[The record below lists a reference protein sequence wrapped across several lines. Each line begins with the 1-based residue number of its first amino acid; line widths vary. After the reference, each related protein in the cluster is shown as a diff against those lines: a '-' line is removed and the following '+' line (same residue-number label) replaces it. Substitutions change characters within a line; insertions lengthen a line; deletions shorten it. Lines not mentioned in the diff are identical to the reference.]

1 MKLKIVGYLLMIVG
15 LLLPL
20 VLISNMTVHEVREFF
35 AYQSYKKSESGFSQK
50 EEEVIEHYQEVVR
63 SGQLATVDPFAEAG
77 KEEQSVADFGD
88 RIIGYLSVPSLEIR
102 QPIRVGA
109 SDSHLEQ
116 GVAVV
121 SGTDLPFGGL
131 DRRSVLAGH
140 RSWYTDLR
148 FFRLNEM
155 REGDEIFIEI
165 GEKVVTYR
173 VKNTEIIKATDWQK
187 LLPIEKQDVLTLLT
201 CDPLVPP
208 FDYRLLVNAYR
219 HHDSSEQVVASDE
232 KTQSSQA
239 VLESYRKKGVS
250 LIAYLT
256 LWGWI
261 LFVYLAYKLG
271 RLVRKSGRGGR
282 CRQAKQEKVLS
293 VE

>member
-1 MKLKIVGYLLMIVG
+1 MRLKIVGYLLMIVG

-20 VLISNMTVHEVREFF
+20 LLFSNMTVHEVREFF
-35 AYQSYKKSESGFSQK
+35 AYQSYKKSESGFSKK

-63 SGQLATVDPFAEAG
+63 SGRLATVDPFAETR
-77 KEEQSVADFGD
+77 KDEQSVSDFGD
-88 RIIGYLSVPSLEIR
+88 RIIGYLSIPSLEIR

-109 SDSHLEQ
+109 SDSHLDQ

-140 RSWYTDLR
+140 RSWYSDLR

-155 REGDEIFIEI
+155 REGDEIFVEI

-219 HHDSSEQVVASDE
+219 HHDSSEQAVSASEE
-232 KTQSSQA
+232 KRQSSQV

-250 LIAYLT
+250 FIAYLT
-256 LWGWI
+256 LFGWF

-271 RLVRKSGRGGR
+271 KLVRV
-282 CRQAKQEKVLS
+282 CRVTKVR
-293 VE
+293 

>member
-20 VLISNMTVHEVREFF
+20 LLFSNMTVHEVREFF
-35 AYQSYKKSESGFSQK
+35 AYQSYKKSESGFSKK
-50 EEEVIEHYQEVVR
+50 EEEIIEHYQEVVR
-63 SGQLATVDPFAEAG
+63 SGQLATVDPFAETR
-77 KEEQSVADFGD
+77 KDEQSVSDFGD
-88 RIIGYLSVPSLEIR
+88 TIIGYVSIPSLEIR

-109 SDSHLEQ
+109 SDSHLDQ

-121 SGTDLPFGGL
+121 SGTDLPFGGR

-140 RSWYTDLR
+140 RSWYSDLR

-155 REGDEIFIEI
+155 REGDEIFVEI

-219 HHDSSEQVVASDE
+219 YHDSSEQAVSASEE
-232 KTQSSQA
+232 KRQSSQA

-250 LIAYLT
+250 FIAYLT
-256 LWGWI
+256 LFGWF

-271 RLVRKSGRGGR
+271 RLVRE
-282 CRQAKQEKVLS
+282 CRVAKVR
-293 VE
+293 

>member
-20 VLISNMTVHEVREFF
+20 LLFSNMTVHEVREFF
-35 AYQSYKKSESGFSQK
+35 AYQSYKKTESGFSKK
-50 EEEVIEHYQEVVR
+50 EEEVIEHYQEAVR
-63 SGQLATVDPFAEAG
+63 SGQLATVDPFAETR
-77 KEEQSVADFGD
+77 KDEQSVSDFGD
-88 RIIGYLSVPSLEIR
+88 TIIGYVSIPSLEIR

-109 SDSHLEQ
+109 SDSHLDQ

-121 SGTDLPFGGL
+121 SGTDLPFGGR

-140 RSWYTDLR
+140 RSWYSDLR

-155 REGDEIFIEI
+155 REGDEIFVEI

-219 HHDSSEQVVASDE
+219 HHDSSEQAVSASEE
-232 KTQSSQA
+232 KRQSSQV

-250 LIAYLT
+250 FIAYLT
-256 LWGWI
+256 LFGWF

-271 RLVRKSGRGGR
+271 KFVRV
-282 CRQAKQEKVLS
+282 CRVTKVR
-293 VE
+293 

>member
-1 MKLKIVGYLLMIVG
+1 MRLKIVGYLLMIVG

-20 VLISNMTVHEVREFF
+20 LLFSNMTVHEVREFF
-35 AYQSYKKSESGFSQK
+35 AYQSYKKTESGFSQK
-50 EEEVIEHYQEVVR
+50 EEEIIEHYQEVVR
-63 SGQLATVDPFAEAG
+63 SGQLATVDPFAETR
-77 KEEQSVADFGD
+77 KDEQSVSDFGD
-88 RIIGYLSVPSLEIR
+88 RIIGYLSIPSLEIR

-109 SDSHLEQ
+109 SDSHLDQ

-140 RSWYTDLR
+140 RSWYSDLR

-155 REGDEIFIEI
+155 REGDEIFVEI

-219 HHDSSEQVVASDE
+219 YHDSSEQAVSASEE
-232 KTQSSQA
+232 KRQSSQA
-239 VLESYRKKGVS
+239 VLESYRKKGLS
-250 LIAYLT
+250 FLAYLT
-256 LWGWI
+256 LFGWF

-271 RLVRKSGRGGR
+271 KLVRV
-282 CRQAKQEKVLS
+282 CRVTKVR
-293 VE
+293 

>member
-20 VLISNMTVHEVREFF
+20 LLFSNMTVHEVREFF
-35 AYQSYKKSESGFSQK
+35 AYQSYKKSESGFSKK

-63 SGQLATVDPFAEAG
+63 SGRLATVDPFAETR
-77 KEEQSVADFGD
+77 KDEQSVSDFGD
-88 RIIGYLSVPSLEIR
+88 RIIGYLSIPSLEIR
-102 QPIRVGA
+102 QPIWVGA
-109 SDSHLEQ
+109 SDSHLDQ

-140 RSWYTDLR
+140 RSWYSDLR

-155 REGDEIFIEI
+155 REGDEIFVEI

-219 HHDSSEQVVASDE
+219 YHDSSEQAVSASEE
-232 KTQSSQA
+232 KRQSSQA

-250 LIAYLT
+250 FIVYLT
-256 LWGWI
+256 LLGWF

-271 RLVRKSGRGGR
+271 KFVRV
-282 CRQAKQEKVLS
+282 CRVTKVR
-293 VE
+293 

>member
-20 VLISNMTVHEVREFF
+20 VLISNMTVNEVREFF
-35 AYQSYKKSESGFSQK
+35 AYQSYKKSESGFSRK
-50 EEEVIEHYQEVVR
+50 EEEVIKHYQEVVR
-63 SGQLATVDPFAEAG
+63 SGQLATVDPFAETKKA
-77 KEEQSVADFGD
+77 EQSVADFGD

-131 DRRSVLAGH
+131 HRRSVLAGH

-219 HHDSSEQVVASDE
+219 YQDSSEQVAVSEE
-232 KTQSSQA
+232 KTQSSQV
-239 VLESYRKKGVS
+239 VLETYRKKGLS
-250 LIAYLT
+250 FLAYLT
-256 LWGWI
+256 FLGWI
-261 LFVYLAYKLG
+261 LFGYLSYKLG

>member
-20 VLISNMTVHEVREFF
+20 LLFSNMTVHEVREFF

-50 EEEVIEHYQEVVR
+50 EEEIIEHYQEVVR
-63 SGQLATVDPFAEAG
+63 SGQLATVDPFAETR
-77 KEEQSVADFGD
+77 KDEQSVSDFGD
-88 RIIGYLSVPSLEIR
+88 TIIGYVSIPSLEIR

-109 SDSHLEQ
+109 SDSHLDQ

-121 SGTDLPFGGL
+121 SGTDLPFGCL

-155 REGDEIFIEI
+155 REGDEIFVEI

-219 HHDSSEQVVASDE
+219 YHDSSEQVAASEE

-250 LIAYLT
+250 FIAYLT
-256 LWGWI
+256 LFGWF

-271 RLVRKSGRGGR
+271 KLVRV
-282 CRQAKQEKVLS
+282 CRVTKVR
-293 VE
+293 

>member
-20 VLISNMTVHEVREFF
+20 LLFSNMTVHEVREFF
-35 AYQSYKKSESGFSQK
+35 AYQSYKKSESGFSKK
-50 EEEVIEHYQEVVR
+50 EEEIIEHYQEVVR
-63 SGQLATVDPFAEAG
+63 SGQLATVDPFAETR
-77 KEEQSVADFGD
+77 KDEQSVSDFGD
-88 RIIGYLSVPSLEIR
+88 TIIGYVSIPSLEIR

-109 SDSHLEQ
+109 SDSHLDQ

-121 SGTDLPFGGL
+121 SGTDLPFGGR
-131 DRRSVLAGH
+131 DHRSVLAGH
-140 RSWYTDLR
+140 RSWYSDLR

-155 REGDEIFIEI
+155 REGDEIFVEI
-165 GEKVVTYR
+165 GEKLVTYR

-219 HHDSSEQVVASDE
+219 HHDSSEQAVSASEE
-232 KTQSSQA
+232 KRQSSQV

-250 LIAYLT
+250 FIAYLT
-256 LWGWI
+256 LFGWF
-261 LFVYLAYKLG
+261 LFVYLTYKLG
-271 RLVRKSGRGGR
+271 KFVRV
-282 CRQAKQEKVLS
+282 CRVTKVR
-293 VE
+293 

>member
-20 VLISNMTVHEVREFF
+20 LLFSNMTVHEVREFF

-50 EEEVIEHYQEVVR
+50 EEEIIEHYQEVVR
-63 SGQLATVDPFAEAG
+63 SGQLATVDPFAETR
-77 KEEQSVADFGD
+77 KDEQSVSDFGD
-88 RIIGYLSVPSLEIR
+88 RIIGYLSIPSLEIR

-109 SDSHLEQ
+109 SDSHLDQ

-140 RSWYTDLR
+140 RSWYSDLR

-155 REGDEIFIEI
+155 REGDEIFVEI

-219 HHDSSEQVVASDE
+219 HHDSSEQAVSASEE
-232 KTQSSQA
+232 KRQSSQA

-250 LIAYLT
+250 FIAYLT
-256 LWGWI
+256 LFGWF

-271 RLVRKSGRGGR
+271 KLVRV
-282 CRQAKQEKVLS
+282 CRVAKVR
-293 VE
+293 

>member
-20 VLISNMTVHEVREFF
+20 LLFSNMTVHEVREFF
-35 AYQSYKKSESGFSQK
+35 AYQSYKKSESGFSKK
-50 EEEVIEHYQEVVR
+50 EEDVIEHYQEAVR
-63 SGQLATVDPFAEAG
+63 SGQLATVDPFAETR
-77 KEEQSVADFGD
+77 KDEQSVSDFGD
-88 RIIGYLSVPSLEIR
+88 TIIGYVSIPSLEIR

-109 SDSHLEQ
+109 SDSHLDQ

-121 SGTDLPFGGL
+121 SGTDLPFGGR
-131 DRRSVLAGH
+131 DCRSVLAGH
-140 RSWYTDLR
+140 RSWYSDLR

-155 REGDEIFIEI
+155 REGDEIFVEI

-219 HHDSSEQVVASDE
+219 YHDSSEQAVSASEE
-232 KTQSSQA
+232 KRQSSQA

-250 LIAYLT
+250 FIAYLT
-256 LWGWI
+256 LLGWI
-261 LFVYLAYKLG
+261 LFVYLAYKLLK
-271 RLVRKSGRGGR
+271 LVRE
-282 CRQAKQEKVLS
+282 CQITKVL
-293 VE
+293 

>member
-20 VLISNMTVHEVREFF
+20 LLFSNMTVHEVREFF
-35 AYQSYKKSESGFSQK
+35 AYQSYKKTESGFSKK

-63 SGQLATVDPFAEAG
+63 SGQLATVDPFAETR
-77 KEEQSVADFGD
+77 KDEQSVSDFGD
-88 RIIGYLSVPSLEIR
+88 TIIGYLSIPSLEIR

-109 SDSHLEQ
+109 SDSHLDQ

-140 RSWYTDLR
+140 RSWYSDLR

-155 REGDEIFIEI
+155 REGDEIFVEI

-219 HHDSSEQVVASDE
+219 HHDSSEQAVSASEE
-232 KTQSSQA
+232 KRQSSQA

-250 LIAYLT
+250 FIAYLT
-256 LWGWI
+256 LLGWF

-271 RLVRKSGRGGR
+271 KFVRV
-282 CRQAKQEKVLS
+282 CRVAKVR
-293 VE
+293 

>member
-20 VLISNMTVHEVREFF
+20 LLFSNMTVHEVREFF

-50 EEEVIEHYQEVVR
+50 EEEIIEHYQEVVR
-63 SGQLATVDPFAEAG
+63 SGQLATVDPFAETR
-77 KEEQSVADFGD
+77 KDEQSVSDFGD
-88 RIIGYLSVPSLEIR
+88 TIIGYVSIPSLEIR

-109 SDSHLEQ
+109 SDSHLDQ

-140 RSWYTDLR
+140 RSWYSDLR

-155 REGDEIFIEI
+155 REGDEIFVEI

-219 HHDSSEQVVASDE
+219 HHDSSEQAVSASEE
-232 KTQSSQA
+232 KRQSSQV

-250 LIAYLT
+250 FIAYLT
-256 LWGWI
+256 LFGWF

-271 RLVRKSGRGGR
+271 KLVRV
-282 CRQAKQEKVLS
+282 CRVTKVR
-293 VE
+293 

>member
-20 VLISNMTVHEVREFF
+20 VLISNMTVNEVREFF

-50 EEEVIEHYQEVVR
+50 EEEVIEDYQERVR
-63 SGQLATVDPFAEAG
+63 SGQLATVDPFAEVG

-88 RIIGYLSVPSLEIR
+88 RIIGYLSIPSLEIR

-109 SDSHLEQ
+109 SDSHLDQ

-131 DRRSVLAGH
+131 HRRSVLAGH
-140 RSWYTDLR
+140 RSWYSDLR

-155 REGDEIFIEI
+155 REGDEIFVEI

-219 HHDSSEQVVASDE
+219 YQVSSEQAAVSEE
-232 KTQSSQA
+232 KTQSSQPL
-239 VLESYRKKGVS
+239 LETYRKKGLS
-250 LIAYLT
+250 FLAYLT
-256 LWGWI
+256 FLGWI
-261 LFVYLAYKLG
+261 LFGYLSYKLV
-271 RLVRKSGRGGR
+271 RLVRKSGR
-282 CRQAKQEKVLS
+282 
-293 VE
+293 

>member
-20 VLISNMTVHEVREFF
+20 LLFSNMTVHEVREFF
-35 AYQSYKKSESGFSQK
+35 AYQSYKKTESGFSKK
-50 EEEVIEHYQEVVR
+50 EEEVIEHYQEAVR
-63 SGQLATVDPFAEAG
+63 SGQLATVDPFAETR
-77 KEEQSVADFGD
+77 KDEQSVSDFGD
-88 RIIGYLSVPSLEIR
+88 TIIGYVSIPSLEIR

-109 SDSHLEQ
+109 SASHLDQ

-121 SGTDLPFGGL
+121 SGTDLPFGGR

-140 RSWYTDLR
+140 RSWYSDLR

-155 REGDEIFIEI
+155 REGDEIFVEI

-219 HHDSSEQVVASDE
+219 HHDSSEQAVSTSEE

-250 LIAYLT
+250 FIAYLT
-256 LWGWI
+256 LFGWF
-261 LFVYLAYKLG
+261 LFVYLTYKLG
-271 RLVRKSGRGGR
+271 KFVRV
-282 CRQAKQEKVLS
+282 CRVTKVR
-293 VE
+293 

>member
-20 VLISNMTVHEVREFF
+20 LLFSNMTVHEVREFF
-35 AYQSYKKSESGFSQK
+35 AYQSYKKSESGFSKK
-50 EEEVIEHYQEVVR
+50 EEEIIEHYQEVVR
-63 SGQLATVDPFAEAG
+63 SGQLATVDPFAETR
-77 KEEQSVADFGD
+77 KDEQSVSDFGD
-88 RIIGYLSVPSLEIR
+88 TIIGYVSIPSLEIR

-109 SDSHLEQ
+109 SDSHLDQ

-121 SGTDLPFGGL
+121 SGTDLPFGGQ

-140 RSWYTDLR
+140 RSWYSDLR

-155 REGDEIFIEI
+155 REGDEIFVEI

-219 HHDSSEQVVASDE
+219 HHDSSEQAVSASEE
-232 KTQSSQA
+232 KRQSSQV

-250 LIAYLT
+250 FIAYLT
-256 LWGWI
+256 LFGWF

-271 RLVRKSGRGGR
+271 KLVRV
-282 CRQAKQEKVLS
+282 CRVTKVR
-293 VE
+293 

>member
-20 VLISNMTVHEVREFF
+20 LLFSNMTVHEVREFF
-35 AYQSYKKSESGFSQK
+35 AYQSYKKTESGFSQK
-50 EEEVIEHYQEVVR
+50 EEEIIEHYQEAVR
-63 SGQLATVDPFAEAG
+63 SGQLATVDPFAETR
-77 KEEQSVADFGD
+77 KDEQSVSDFGD
-88 RIIGYLSVPSLEIR
+88 RIIGYLSIPSLEIR
-102 QPIRVGA
+102 QPIRVGS
-109 SDSHLEQ
+109 SDSHLDQ

-121 SGTDLPFGGL
+121 SGTDLPFGGR

-140 RSWYTDLR
+140 RSWYSDLR

-155 REGDEIFIEI
+155 REGDEIFVEI

-219 HHDSSEQVVASDE
+219 YHDSSEQAVSASEE
-232 KTQSSQA
+232 KRQSSQA

-250 LIAYLT
+250 FIAYLT
-256 LWGWI
+256 LFGWF

-271 RLVRKSGRGGR
+271 KLVRV
-282 CRQAKQEKVLS
+282 CRVTKVR
-293 VE
+293 

>member
-20 VLISNMTVHEVREFF
+20 LLFSNMTVHDVREFF
-35 AYQSYKKSESGFSQK
+35 AYQSYKKSESGFSKK
-50 EEEVIEHYQEVVR
+50 EEDVIEHYQEVVR
-63 SGQLATVDPFAEAG
+63 SGQLATVDPFAETR
-77 KEEQSVADFGD
+77 KDEQSVSDFGD
-88 RIIGYLSVPSLEIR
+88 TIIGYVSIPSLEIR

-109 SDSHLEQ
+109 SDSHLDQ

-121 SGTDLPFGGL
+121 SGTDLPFGGR

-140 RSWYTDLR
+140 RSWYSDLR

-155 REGDEIFIEI
+155 REGDEIFVEI

-219 HHDSSEQVVASDE
+219 HHDSSEQAVSTSEE
-232 KTQSSQA
+232 KRQSSQA

-250 LIAYLT
+250 FIAYLT
-256 LWGWI
+256 LLGWI
-261 LFVYLAYKLG
+261 LFGHLSYKLLK
-271 RLVRKSGRGGR
+271 LVRE
-282 CRQAKQEKVLS
+282 CRVTKVR
-293 VE
+293 

>member
-20 VLISNMTVHEVREFF
+20 LLFSNMTVHEVREFF
-35 AYQSYKKSESGFSQK
+35 AYQSYKKTESGFSKK
-50 EEEVIEHYQEVVR
+50 EEEVIEHYQEAVR
-63 SGQLATVDPFAEAG
+63 SGQLATVDPFAETR
-77 KEEQSVADFGD
+77 KDEQSVSDFGD
-88 RIIGYLSVPSLEIR
+88 TIIGYVSIPSLEIR

-109 SDSHLEQ
+109 SDSHLDQ

-140 RSWYTDLR
+140 RSWYSDLR

-155 REGDEIFIEI
+155 REGDEIFVEI

-219 HHDSSEQVVASDE
+219 HHDSSEQVAASEE

-250 LIAYLT
+250 FIAYLT
-256 LWGWI
+256 LFGWF

-271 RLVRKSGRGGR
+271 KLVRV
-282 CRQAKQEKVLS
+282 CRVAKVR
-293 VE
+293 

>member
-20 VLISNMTVHEVREFF
+20 LLFSNMTVHEVREFF
-35 AYQSYKKSESGFSQK
+35 AYQSYKKTESGFSKK
-50 EEEVIEHYQEVVR
+50 EEEVIEHYQEAVR
-63 SGQLATVDPFAEAG
+63 SGQLATVDPFAETR
-77 KEEQSVADFGD
+77 KDEQSVSDFGD
-88 RIIGYLSVPSLEIR
+88 TIIGYVSIPSLEIR

-109 SDSHLEQ
+109 SDSHLDQ

-140 RSWYTDLR
+140 RSWYSDLR

-155 REGDEIFIEI
+155 REGDEIFVEI

-219 HHDSSEQVVASDE
+219 HHDSSEQAVSASEE
-232 KTQSSQA
+232 KRQSSQA

-250 LIAYLT
+250 FIAYLT
-256 LWGWI
+256 LFGWF

-271 RLVRKSGRGGR
+271 KLVRV
-282 CRQAKQEKVLS
+282 CRVAKVR
-293 VE
+293 

>member
-20 VLISNMTVHEVREFF
+20 LLFSNMTVHEVREFF
-35 AYQSYKKSESGFSQK
+35 AYQSYKKSESGFSKK
-50 EEEVIEHYQEVVR
+50 EEEIIEHYQEVVR
-63 SGQLATVDPFAEAG
+63 SGQLATVDPFAETR
-77 KEEQSVADFGD
+77 KDEQSVSDFGD
-88 RIIGYLSVPSLEIR
+88 TIIGYVSIPSLEIR

-109 SDSHLEQ
+109 SDSHLDQ

-140 RSWYTDLR
+140 RSWYSDLR

-155 REGDEIFIEI
+155 REGDEIFVEI

-219 HHDSSEQVVASDE
+219 YHDSSEQAVSASEE
-232 KTQSSQA
+232 KRQSSQA

-250 LIAYLT
+250 FIAYLT
-256 LWGWI
+256 LFGWF

-271 RLVRKSGRGGR
+271 KLVRV
-282 CRQAKQEKVLS
+282 CRVTKVR
-293 VE
+293 

>member
-1 MKLKIVGYLLMIVG
+1 MKLKIAGYLLMIVG

-35 AYQSYKKSESGFSQK
+35 AYQSYKQSESGFSQK
-50 EEEVIEHYQEVVR
+50 EEEAVEHYQEVVR
-63 SGQLATVDPFAEAG
+63 SGQLATVDPFAETKKA
-77 KEEQSVADFGD
+77 EQSVSDFGD
-88 RIIGYLSVPSLEIR
+88 RIIGYLSIPSLEIR

-109 SDSHLEQ
+109 SDSHLDQ

-131 DRRSVLAGH
+131 GRRSVLAGH
-140 RSWYTDLR
+140 RSWYSDLR

-155 REGDEIFIEI
+155 REGDEIFVEI

-173 VKNTEIIKATDWQK
+173 VKNTEIIRATDWQK

-219 HHDSSEQVVASDE
+219 HHDSSELVAQDSEE

-239 VLESYRKKGVS
+239 VLETYSKKGVS
-250 LIAYLT
+250 FIAYLT
-256 LWGWI
+256 LLGWI
-261 LFVYLAYKLG
+261 LFVYLAYKLLK
-271 RLVRKSGRGGR
+271 LVRE
-282 CRQAKQEKVLS
+282 CRVAKVR
-293 VE
+293 

>member
-15 LLLPL
+15 LLF
-20 VLISNMTVHEVREFF
+20 SNMTIHEVREFF
-35 AYQSYKKSESGFSQK
+35 AYQSYKKTESGFSKK
-50 EEEVIEHYQEVVR
+50 EEEVIEHYQEAVR
-63 SGQLATVDPFAEAG
+63 SGQLATVDPFAETR
-77 KEEQSVADFGD
+77 KEEQSVSDFGAT
-88 RIIGYLSVPSLEIR
+88 IIGYVSIPSLEIR

-109 SDSHLEQ
+109 SDSHLDQ

-121 SGTDLPFGGL
+121 SGTDLPFGGR

-140 RSWYTDLR
+140 RSWYSDLR

-155 REGDEIFIEI
+155 REGDEIFVEI

-219 HHDSSEQVVASDE
+219 HHDSSEQEVSASEE
-232 KTQSSQA
+232 KRQSSQE

-250 LIAYLT
+250 FIAYLT
-256 LWGWI
+256 LFGWF

-271 RLVRKSGRGGR
+271 KLVRE
-282 CRQAKQEKVLS
+282 CRVTKVR
-293 VE
+293 

>member
-1 MKLKIVGYLLMIVG
+1 MRLKIVGYLLMIVG

-20 VLISNMTVHEVREFF
+20 LLFSNMTVHEVREFF
-35 AYQSYKKSESGFSQK
+35 AYQSYKKTESGFSKK
-50 EEEVIEHYQEVVR
+50 EEEVIEHYQEAVR
-63 SGQLATVDPFAEAG
+63 SGQLATVDPFAETR
-77 KEEQSVADFGD
+77 KDEQSVSDFGD
-88 RIIGYLSVPSLEIR
+88 RIIGYLSIPSLEIR

-109 SDSHLEQ
+109 SDSHLDQ

-121 SGTDLPFGGL
+121 SGTDLPFGGR

-140 RSWYTDLR
+140 RSWYSDLR

-155 REGDEIFIEI
+155 REGDEIFVEI
-165 GEKVVTYR
+165 GEKVVIYR

-219 HHDSSEQVVASDE
+219 HHDSSELAVSASEE
-232 KTQSSQA
+232 KRQSSQV

-250 LIAYLT
+250 FIAYLT
-256 LWGWI
+256 LFGWF

-271 RLVRKSGRGGR
+271 KLVRV
-282 CRQAKQEKVLS
+282 CRVTKVR
-293 VE
+293 

>member
-1 MKLKIVGYLLMIVG
+1 MRLKIVGYLLMIVG

-20 VLISNMTVHEVREFF
+20 LLFSNMTVHEVREFF
-35 AYQSYKKSESGFSQK
+35 AYQSYKKSESGFSKK
-50 EEEVIEHYQEVVR
+50 EEEIIEHYQEVVR
-63 SGQLATVDPFAEAG
+63 SGQLATVDPFAETR
-77 KEEQSVADFGD
+77 KDEQSVSDFGD
-88 RIIGYLSVPSLEIR
+88 TIIGYVSIPSLEIR

-109 SDSHLEQ
+109 SDSHLDQ

-140 RSWYTDLR
+140 RSWYSDLR

-155 REGDEIFIEI
+155 REGDEIFVEI

-219 HHDSSEQVVASDE
+219 HHDSSEQAVSASEE
-232 KTQSSQA
+232 KRQSSQA

-250 LIAYLT
+250 FIAYLT
-256 LWGWI
+256 LFGWF

-271 RLVRKSGRGGR
+271 KLVRV
-282 CRQAKQEKVLS
+282 CRVTKVR
-293 VE
+293 

>member
-20 VLISNMTVHEVREFF
+20 VLISNMTVNEVREFF

-50 EEEVIEHYQEVVR
+50 EEKVIEHYQERVR
-63 SGQLATVDPFAEAG
+63 SGQLATVDPFAETG

-88 RIIGYLSVPSLEIR
+88 RIIGYLSIPSLEIR

-131 DRRSVLAGH
+131 HRRSVLAGH

-155 REGDEIFIEI
+155 REGDEIFVEI

-219 HHDSSEQVVASDE
+219 YQDSSEQAAVSEE
-232 KTQSSQA
+232 KTQSSQTL
-239 VLESYRKKGVS
+239 LETYRKKGLS
-250 LIAYLT
+250 FLAYLT
-256 LWGWI
+256 FLGWI
-261 LFVYLAYKLG
+261 LFGYLSYKLVK
-271 RLVRKSGRGGR
+271 LVRE
-282 CRQAKQEKVLS
+282 CRVAKVR
-293 VE
+293 

>member
-35 AYQSYKKSESGFSQK
+35 AYQSYKKSESGFSKK
-50 EEEVIEHYQEVVR
+50 EKDVIEHYQEAVR
-63 SGQLATVDPFAEAG
+63 SGQLATVDPFAETKKA
-77 KEEQSVADFGD
+77 EQSVSDFGD
-88 RIIGYLSVPSLEIR
+88 RIIGYLSIPSLEIR

-109 SDSHLEQ
+109 SDSHLNQ

-140 RSWYTDLR
+140 RSWYSDLR

-155 REGDEIFIEI
+155 REGDEIFVEI

-219 HHDSSEQVVASDE
+219 HHDSSEQAVSASEE
-232 KTQSSQA
+232 KRQSSQV

-250 LIAYLT
+250 FIAYLT
-256 LWGWI
+256 LLGWI
-261 LFVYLAYKLG
+261 LFVYLAYKLLK
-271 RLVRKSGRGGR
+271 LVRE
-282 CRQAKQEKVLS
+282 CRVAKVR
-293 VE
+293 

>member
-20 VLISNMTVHEVREFF
+20 LLFSNMTVHEVREFF
-35 AYQSYKKSESGFSQK
+35 DYQSYKKTESGFSKK
-50 EEEVIEHYQEVVR
+50 EEEVIEHYQEAVR
-63 SGQLATVDPFAEAG
+63 SGQLATVDPFAETR
-77 KEEQSVADFGD
+77 KDEQSVSDFGD
-88 RIIGYLSVPSLEIR
+88 TIIGYVSIPSLEIR

-109 SDSHLEQ
+109 SDSHLDQ

-140 RSWYTDLR
+140 RSWYSDLR

-155 REGDEIFIEI
+155 REGDEIFVEI

-187 LLPIEKQDVLTLLT
+187 LLPIEKQNVLTLLT

-219 HHDSSEQVVASDE
+219 HHDSSEQAVSTSEE
-232 KTQSSQA
+232 KRQSSQA

-250 LIAYLT
+250 FIAYLT
-256 LWGWI
+256 LFGWF
-261 LFVYLAYKLG
+261 LFVYLTYKLG
-271 RLVRKSGRGGR
+271 KFVRV
-282 CRQAKQEKVLS
+282 CRVTKVR
-293 VE
+293 

>member
-20 VLISNMTVHEVREFF
+20 LLFSNMTVHEVREFF
-35 AYQSYKKSESGFSQK
+35 AYQSYKKTESGFSQK
-50 EEEVIEHYQEVVR
+50 EEEIIEHYQEVVR
-63 SGQLATVDPFAEAG
+63 SGQLATVDPFAETR
-77 KEEQSVADFGD
+77 KDEQSVSDFGD
-88 RIIGYLSVPSLEIR
+88 RIIGYLSIPSLEIR

-109 SDSHLEQ
+109 SDSHLDQ

-121 SGTDLPFGGL
+121 SGTDLPFGGR

-140 RSWYTDLR
+140 RSWYSDLR

-155 REGDEIFIEI
+155 REGDEIFVEI

-219 HHDSSEQVVASDE
+219 HHDSSEQAVSASEE
-232 KTQSSQA
+232 KRQSSQA

-250 LIAYLT
+250 FIAYLT
-256 LWGWI
+256 LLGWI
-261 LFVYLAYKLG
+261 LFVYLAYKLLK
-271 RLVRKSGRGGR
+271 LVRV
-282 CRQAKQEKVLS
+282 CRVAKVR
-293 VE
+293 

>member
-20 VLISNMTVHEVREFF
+20 LLFSNMTVHEVREFF
-35 AYQSYKKSESGFSQK
+35 AYQSYKKTESGFSKK
-50 EEEVIEHYQEVVR
+50 EEGVIEHYQEAVR
-63 SGQLATVDPFAEAG
+63 SGQLATVDPFAEAR
-77 KEEQSVADFGD
+77 KDEQSVSDFGD
-88 RIIGYLSVPSLEIR
+88 TIIGYVSIPSLEIR

-109 SDSHLEQ
+109 SDSHLDQ

-140 RSWYTDLR
+140 RSWYSDLR

-155 REGDEIFIEI
+155 REGDDIFVEI

-219 HHDSSEQVVASDE
+219 HHDSSEQAVSASEE
-232 KTQSSQA
+232 KRQSSQA

-250 LIAYLT
+250 FIAYLT
-256 LWGWI
+256 LFGWF

-271 RLVRKSGRGGR
+271 KLVRV
-282 CRQAKQEKVLS
+282 CRVTKVR
-293 VE
+293 

>member
-20 VLISNMTVHEVREFF
+20 LLFSNMTVHEVREFF
-35 AYQSYKKSESGFSQK
+35 AYQSYKKSESGFSKK

-63 SGQLATVDPFAEAG
+63 SGRLATVDPFAETR
-77 KEEQSVADFGD
+77 KDEQSVSDFGD
-88 RIIGYLSVPSLEIR
+88 RIIGYLSIPSLEIR
-102 QPIRVGA
+102 QPIWVGA
-109 SDSHLEQ
+109 SDSHLDQ

-140 RSWYTDLR
+140 RSWYSDLR

-155 REGDEIFIEI
+155 REGDEIFVEI

-219 HHDSSEQVVASDE
+219 YHDSSEQAVSTSEE
-232 KTQSSQA
+232 KRQSSQA
-239 VLESYRKKGVS
+239 VLESYRKKGLS
-250 LIAYLT
+250 FLAYLT
-256 LWGWI
+256 LFGWF
-261 LFVYLAYKLG
+261 LFVYLACKLLK
-271 RLVRKSGRGGR
+271 LVRE
-282 CRQAKQEKVLS
+282 CQITKVL
-293 VE
+293 

>member
-20 VLISNMTVHEVREFF
+20 LLFSNMTVHEVREFF
-35 AYQSYKKSESGFSQK
+35 AYQSYKKTESGFSQK
-50 EEEVIEHYQEVVR
+50 EEEIIEHYQEVVR
-63 SGQLATVDPFAEAG
+63 SGQLATVDPFAETR
-77 KEEQSVADFGD
+77 KDEQSVSDFGD
-88 RIIGYLSVPSLEIR
+88 RIIGYLSIPSLEIR

-109 SDSHLEQ
+109 SDSHLDQ

-121 SGTDLPFGGL
+121 SGTDLPFGGR

-140 RSWYTDLR
+140 RSWYSDLR

-155 REGDEIFIEI
+155 REGDEIFVEI

-219 HHDSSEQVVASDE
+219 HHDSSEQAVSASEE
-232 KTQSSQA
+232 KRQSSQA

-250 LIAYLT
+250 FIAYLT
-256 LWGWI
+256 LFGWF

-271 RLVRKSGRGGR
+271 KLVRV
-282 CRQAKQEKVLS
+282 CRVTKVR
-293 VE
+293 

>member
-20 VLISNMTVHEVREFF
+20 LLFSNMTVHEVREFF
-35 AYQSYKKSESGFSQK
+35 AYQSYKKTESGFSKK
-50 EEEVIEHYQEVVR
+50 EEEVIEHYQEAVR
-63 SGQLATVDPFAEAG
+63 SGQLATVDPFAETR
-77 KEEQSVADFGD
+77 KEEQSVSDFGD
-88 RIIGYLSVPSLEIR
+88 TIIGYVSIPSLEIR

-109 SDSHLEQ
+109 SDSHLDQ

-140 RSWYTDLR
+140 RSWYSDLR

-155 REGDEIFIEI
+155 REGDEIFVEI

-219 HHDSSEQVVASDE
+219 HHDSSEQAVSASEE

-250 LIAYLT
+250 FIAYLT
-256 LWGWI
+256 LFGWF

-271 RLVRKSGRGGR
+271 KLVRV
-282 CRQAKQEKVLS
+282 CRVTKVR
-293 VE
+293 

>member
-1 MKLKIVGYLLMIVG
+1 MRLKIVGYLLMIVG

-20 VLISNMTVHEVREFF
+20 LLFSNMTVHEVREFF
-35 AYQSYKKSESGFSQK
+35 AYQSYKKSESGFSKK
-50 EEEVIEHYQEVVR
+50 EEEIIEHYQEVVR
-63 SGQLATVDPFAEAG
+63 SGQLATVDPFAETR
-77 KEEQSVADFGD
+77 KDEQSVSDFGD
-88 RIIGYLSVPSLEIR
+88 TIIGYVSIPSLEIR

-109 SDSHLEQ
+109 SDSHLDQ

-140 RSWYTDLR
+140 RSWYSDLR

-155 REGDEIFIEI
+155 REGDEIFVEI

-219 HHDSSEQVVASDE
+219 YHDSSEQVAASEE

-250 LIAYLT
+250 FIAYLT
-256 LWGWI
+256 LFGWF

-271 RLVRKSGRGGR
+271 KLVRV
-282 CRQAKQEKVLS
+282 CRVTKVR
-293 VE
+293 

>member
-20 VLISNMTVHEVREFF
+20 LLFSNMTVHEVREFF
-35 AYQSYKKSESGFSQK
+35 AYQSYKKSESGFSKK
-50 EEEVIEHYQEVVR
+50 EEEIIEHYQEVVR
-63 SGQLATVDPFAEAG
+63 SGQLTTVDPFAETR
-77 KEEQSVADFGD
+77 KDEQSVSDFGD
-88 RIIGYLSVPSLEIR
+88 TIIGYVSIPSLEIR

-109 SDSHLEQ
+109 SDSHLDQ

-121 SGTDLPFGGL
+121 SGTDLPFGGR

-140 RSWYTDLR
+140 RSWYSDLR

-155 REGDEIFIEI
+155 REGDEIFVEI

-219 HHDSSEQVVASDE
+219 HHDSSEQVVSASEE

-250 LIAYLT
+250 FIAYLT
-256 LWGWI
+256 LFGWF

-271 RLVRKSGRGGR
+271 RLVRE
-282 CRQAKQEKVLS
+282 CRVAKVR
-293 VE
+293 

>member
-1 MKLKIVGYLLMIVG
+1 MKLKIAGYLLMIVG

-50 EEEVIEHYQEVVR
+50 EEEIVEHYQEVVR
-63 SGQLATVDPFAEAG
+63 SGQLATVDPFAETKKA
-77 KEEQSVADFGD
+77 EQSVSDFGD
-88 RIIGYLSVPSLEIR
+88 RIIGYLSIPSLEIR

-109 SDSHLEQ
+109 SDSHLNQ

-140 RSWYTDLR
+140 RSWYSDLR

-155 REGDEIFIEI
+155 REGDEIFVEI

-219 HHDSSEQVVASDE
+219 YQDSSEQAVSASEE
-232 KTQSSQA
+232 KRQSSQA
-239 VLESYRKKGVS
+239 VLETYSKKGLS
-250 LIAYLT
+250 FLAYLT
-256 LWGWI
+256 LLGWI
-261 LFVYLAYKLG
+261 LFGYLSYKLV
-271 RLVRKSGRGGR
+271 RLVRK
-282 CRQAKQEKVLS
+282 CRVDKVR
-293 VE
+293 

>member
-1 MKLKIVGYLLMIVG
+1 MRLKIVGYLLMIVG

-20 VLISNMTVHEVREFF
+20 LLFSNMTVHEVREFF
-35 AYQSYKKSESGFSQK
+35 AYQSYKKTESGFSKK
-50 EEEVIEHYQEVVR
+50 EEEVIEHYQEAVR
-63 SGQLATVDPFAEAG
+63 SGQLATVDPFAETR
-77 KEEQSVADFGD
+77 KDEQSVSDFGD
-88 RIIGYLSVPSLEIR
+88 RIIGYLSIPSLEIR

-109 SDSHLEQ
+109 SDSHLDQ

-140 RSWYTDLR
+140 RSWYSDLR

-155 REGDEIFIEI
+155 REGDEIFVEI

-219 HHDSSEQVVASDE
+219 HHDSSEQAVSASEE
-232 KTQSSQA
+232 KRQSSQA

-250 LIAYLT
+250 FIAYLT
-256 LWGWI
+256 LLGWF
-261 LFVYLAYKLG
+261 LFVYLAYKLLK
-271 RLVRKSGRGGR
+271 LVRE
-282 CRQAKQEKVLS
+282 CQITKVL
-293 VE
+293 

>member
-20 VLISNMTVHEVREFF
+20 LLFSNMTVHEVREFF
-35 AYQSYKKSESGFSQK
+35 AYQSYKKTESGFSKK
-50 EEEVIEHYQEVVR
+50 EEEVIEHYQEAVR
-63 SGQLATVDPFAEAG
+63 SGQLATVDPFAETR
-77 KEEQSVADFGD
+77 KDEQSVSDFGD
-88 RIIGYLSVPSLEIR
+88 TIIGYVSIPSLEIR

-109 SDSHLEQ
+109 SDSHLDQ

-140 RSWYTDLR
+140 RSWYSDLR

-155 REGDEIFIEI
+155 REGDEIFVEI

-219 HHDSSEQVVASDE
+219 HHDSSEQAVSASEE
-232 KTQSSQA
+232 KRQSSQA

-250 LIAYLT
+250 FIAYLT
-256 LWGWI
+256 LFGWF

-271 RLVRKSGRGGR
+271 RLVRE
-282 CRQAKQEKVLS
+282 CRVAKVR
-293 VE
+293 

>member
-20 VLISNMTVHEVREFF
+20 LLFSNMTVHEVREFF
-35 AYQSYKKSESGFSQK
+35 AYQSYKKTESGFSQK
-50 EEEVIEHYQEVVR
+50 EEEIIEHYQEVVR
-63 SGQLATVDPFAEAG
+63 SGQLATVDPFAETR
-77 KEEQSVADFGD
+77 KDEQSVSDFGD
-88 RIIGYLSVPSLEIR
+88 TIIGYVSIPSLEIR

-109 SDSHLEQ
+109 SDSHLDQ

-140 RSWYTDLR
+140 RSWYSDLR

-155 REGDEIFIEI
+155 REGDEIFVEI

-219 HHDSSEQVVASDE
+219 HHDSSEQAVSASEE
-232 KTQSSQA
+232 KRQSSQV

-250 LIAYLT
+250 FIAYLT
-256 LWGWI
+256 LFGWF

-271 RLVRKSGRGGR
+271 KLVRV
-282 CRQAKQEKVLS
+282 CRVTKVR
-293 VE
+293 

>member
-1 MKLKIVGYLLMIVG
+1 MRLKIVGYLLMIVG

-20 VLISNMTVHEVREFF
+20 LLFSNMTVHEVREFF
-35 AYQSYKKSESGFSQK
+35 AYQSYKKSESGFSKK
-50 EEEVIEHYQEVVR
+50 EEEVIEHYQEAVR
-63 SGQLATVDPFAEAG
+63 SGQLATVDPFAETR
-77 KEEQSVADFGD
+77 KDEQSVSDFGD
-88 RIIGYLSVPSLEIR
+88 TIIGYVSIPSLEIR

-109 SDSHLEQ
+109 SDSHLDQ

-140 RSWYTDLR
+140 RSWYSDLR

-155 REGDEIFIEI
+155 REGDEIFVEI

-219 HHDSSEQVVASDE
+219 HHDSSELVAQDSEE
-232 KTQSSQA
+232 KRQSSQV
-239 VLESYRKKGVS
+239 VLETYRKKGVS
-250 LIAYLT
+250 FIAYLT
-256 LWGWI
+256 LLGWI

-271 RLVRKSGRGGR
+271 RLVRE
-282 CRQAKQEKVLS
+282 CRVAKVR
-293 VE
+293 